1 MGVPTRSNS
10 RRNPRATGAVFVGL
24 LSVATVPAAIG
35 VTHFAG
41 VDVLQAGWAILLGVA
56 LGIASLR
63 LASGARQRT
72 ERTIGRVGGAR
83 ATRAGRLL
91 GGLGV
96 YIGVTAA
103 LAIGIYEL
111 LNYLSG

>member
-10 RRNPRATGAVFVGL
+10 RRNARATGAVFAGL
-24 LSVATVPAAIG
+24 LAVATVPAAVA
-35 VTHFAG
+35 VTHVAG
-41 VDVLQAGWAILLGVA
+41 IDVLQAGWVIPLGLA
-56 LGIASLR
+56 LGIAALR

-72 ERTIGRVGGAR
+72 ERTIGRVGGVRAAR
-83 ATRAGRLL
+83 WGRLL

-96 YIGVTAA
+96 YIGLTAA